1 MVTSTIVVNI
11 VDDVP
16 KANADTASVGEGGDV
31 TGNVLANDD
40 GGADG
45 PAAGGGVVGVRAGSD
60 TSTPVVGGLNSQING
75 TYGYLTLDA
84 HGNAEYHSYPNSVN
98 GPGATDTFTYTLR
111 DGDGDQ
117 STTTLTIDVN
127 NSCIKA
133 GQRQRRDRLR
143 KSPRLTPRTARTWR
157 PATPPAAIPI
167 TRARPPAAR
176 WSARSPA
183 PAARSATA
191 WSAAL
196 RAISG

>member
-1 MVTSTIVVNI
+1 VVTSTIVVNI

-16 KANADTASVGEGGDV
+16 KANADTASVTEGGVV
-31 TGNVLANDD
+31 TGNVLANDV

-111 DGDGDQ
+111 DGDGDRAPRPSP
-117 STTTLTIDVN
+117 ST
-127 NSCIKA
+127 
-133 GQRQRRDRLR
+133 
-143 KSPRLTPRTARTWR
+143 
-157 PATPPAAIPI
+157 
-167 TRARPPAAR
+167 
-176 WSARSPA
+176 
-183 PAARSATA
+183 
-191 WSAAL
+191 
-196 RAISG
+196 

>member
-16 KANADTASVGEGGDV
+16 KANADTASVTEGGVV
-31 TGNVLANDD
+31 TGNVLANDV

-98 GPGATDTFTYTLR
+98 GPGATDIFTYTLR

-133 GQRQRRDRLR
+133 VSDNDVTVYEKALDDTKDGQDL
-143 KSPRLTPRTARTWR
+143 AAGY
-157 PATPPAAIPI
+157 ATGSDPP
-167 TRARPPAAR
+167 
-176 WSARSPA
+176 
-183 PAARSATA
+183 
-191 WSAAL
+191 
-196 RAISG
+196 